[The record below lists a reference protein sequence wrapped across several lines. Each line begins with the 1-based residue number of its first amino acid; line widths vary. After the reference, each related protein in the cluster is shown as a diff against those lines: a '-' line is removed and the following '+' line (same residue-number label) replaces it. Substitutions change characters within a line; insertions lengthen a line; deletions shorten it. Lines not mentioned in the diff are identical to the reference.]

1 MNCLS
6 TISSSLPCHA
16 TPNPTV
22 PLRAGACRTLE
33 GTLVRMFYRLFLVP
47 SRAAPSRGRPL
58 LANAG
63 HSAPSLDNTR
73 RMAISN
79 HLSTVASSMPLP
91 TSPRLTQPLLAVPDR
106 TLEETLVRMFNRL
119 FPVPCHTQPDLAQ
132 PSMPEPAPPLRAR
145 PDLALLTLEG

>member
-6 TISSSLPCHA
+6 TISSSKPCHA
-16 TPNPTV
+16 TPNLTV

-47 SRAAPSRGRPL
+47 SRASPNRGRPL

-79 HLSTVASSMPLP
+79 HLSTVASSSPIHTVPDPAEPFRTVPIPTRPNTRRMTVANHLSTISSSTPRPTGPFP
-91 TSPRLTQPLLAVPDR
+91 TSAGL
-106 TLEETLVRMFNRL
+106 
-119 FPVPCHTQPDLAQ
+119 
-132 PSMPEPAPPLRAR
+132 AR
-145 PDLALLTLEG
+145 PSLTASRRGEPQ